1 MKPEE
6 PGQPVLLIEDNPGDA
21 RLINEMLDEEPKS
34 AFRMRHADRLSRGL
48 ELLSQMDIE
57 LVLLDLS
64 LPDSHGLETF
74 SKVYAHSPKVP
85 IIVLSGNDD
94 QQLALYAV
102 KSGAQ
107 DYLVK
112 GKIDRELLLKAMQ
125 YSIERKRYQEE
136 LERQAN
142 YDALTG
148 LPNRH
153 LFHDRLK
160 QAVFAQRSAK
170 SIAVVFIDLD
180 HFKVINDSLGHN
192 FGDEVLRH
200 VGERLMSAVRD
211 GDTVARLGGDEFVLI
226 LSDQTREDVIFRT
239 MRRLIGRVSDPITVG
254 DRELN
259 ITCSAGIS
267 MYPQDGPDVQTLL
280 KNADA
285 AMYRAKAQGRNTFQ
299 FYTAEM
305 NELANERLSM
315 EQSLRRA
322 IDRDELLLHYQP
334 RLNLRTGEV
343 DGVEALVRWQHP
355 VRGLV
360 LPDRFIPLAEETG
373 LIVTGMSEH
382 LELELTE
389 SMVMHDA
396 ENVIATMQGLK
407 AIGVRLSVDDF
418 GTGYSSLSYLK
429 RLPLTALKI
438 DGSFVRDITS
448 GGPDEGLIAKAIIS
462 LGHSL
467 HLKVIAEGVETA
479 EHRKFLEDH
488 ECDEIQGYLVSR
500 GQHDARADGDHFQ
513 RRRMGRGFPDREAI
527 DHDIGEEAVGEAEEG
542 QDEDAHRGQEWL
554 RVAFLHVAA
563 QHAGRSPQPESR
575 PERGGGKDHDPE
587 RAREVEPFV
596 AHRGAHER
604 RGEAH
609 EAHAERHPDE
619 APPRPRHRLLLQ
631 VAVGLEDQPRG
642 TQQHVAAAE
651 AGAHH
656 DREGPE
662 CEARLEP
669 GDVAP
674 EHHALEERRGER
686 AGPEEPVPQLA
697 VPPFRLHAQLEGHAA
712 QHQSHQHRDH
722 RQVERGQYHSVGPR
736 KSREQDADAQHE
748 PGLVRIPEG
757 PDRSDHHG
765 LLGLACRG
773 HEHSDS
779 EVVAVKH
786 HVGQHRKP
794 HQHHENK
801 REVHFLVQMTAL
813 RDHVQSAPF
822 PAMCVSTIM

>member
-1 MKPEE
+1 VKSEQ
-6 PGQPVLLIEDNPGDA
+6 PGRTVLLIEDNPGDA
-21 RLINEMLDEEPKS
+21 RLIREMLAEEDAS
-34 AFRMRHADRLSRGL
+34 LTFAMRHADRLDRGL
-48 ELLSQMDIE
+48 EMLAQKDVE

-74 SKVYAHSPKVP
+74 AKVYAHSPKVP

-112 GKIDRELLLKAMQ
+112 GKIDAALLLKAMQ

-160 QAVFAQRSAK
+160 QAVFATRSTK

-200 VGERLMSAVRD
+200 IGERLQSAVRD

-226 LSDQTREDVIFRT
+226 LSDQTREEVIFRT
-239 MRRLIGRVSDPITVG
+239 MRRLIGKVSEPIMVG
-254 DRELN
+254 ERELN

-267 MYPQDGPDVQTLL
+267 LYPQDGPDVQTLL

-285 AMYRAKAQGRNTFQ
+285 AMYRAKSQGRNTFQ

-334 RLNLRTGEV
+334 RVNLRSGEV
-343 DGVEALVRWQHP
+343 DGVEALVRWNHP
-355 VRGLV
+355 VRGLIM
-360 LPDRFIPLAEETG
+360 PDRFIPLAEETG
-373 LIVTGMSEH
+373 LIVPIGEWVLRTACEQGAMWRRAGFSPVISVNLSARQLWGGGLVRLVSEVLVDTGMAEQ

-407 AIGVRLSVDDF
+407 ALGVRLSVDDF

-467 HLKVIAEGVETA
+467 HLKVIAEGVETV
-479 EHRKFLEDH
+479 EHRDFLEKH
-488 ECDEIQGYLVSR
+488 ECDEIQGYLISK
-500 GQHDARADGDHFQ
+500 
-513 RRRMGRGFPDREAI
+513 P
-527 DHDIGEEAVGEAEEG
+527 
-542 QDEDAHRGQEWL
+542 
-554 RVAFLHVAA
+554 VAA
-563 QHAGRSPQPESR
+563 I
-575 PERGGGKDHDPE
+575 
-587 RAREVEPFV
+587 
-596 AHRGAHER
+596 
-604 RGEAH
+604 EAQKLFK
-609 EAHAERHPDE
+609 AK
-619 APPRPRHRLLLQ
+619 
-631 VAVGLEDQPRG
+631 
-642 TQQHVAAAE
+642 
-651 AGAHH
+651 
-656 DREGPE
+656 
-662 CEARLEP
+662 
-669 GDVAP
+669 
-674 EHHALEERRGER
+674 
-686 AGPEEPVPQLA
+686 
-697 VPPFRLHAQLEGHAA
+697 
-712 QHQSHQHRDH
+712 
-722 RQVERGQYHSVGPR
+722 
-736 KSREQDADAQHE
+736 KSTKIR
-748 PGLVRIPEG
+748 
-757 PDRSDHHG
+757 
-765 LLGLACRG
+765 
-773 HEHSDS
+773 
-779 EVVAVKH
+779 
-786 HVGQHRKP
+786 
-794 HQHHENK
+794 
-801 REVHFLVQMTAL
+801 
-813 RDHVQSAPF
+813 
-822 PAMCVSTIM
+822 